1 MASLNNDVSSTRD
14 DSSIGYNLNLA
25 NPFNTNDAS
34 DEETEDHLPGPFEE
48 TASYIYQ
55 SRNAASSSLEE
66 SILVKDSFSQLL
78 LSCESQSSI
87 KLTCMTTGH
96 QGAIILG
103 TNLGTILLFSSP
115 PDNKLRQILGRSG
128 FASQLGSVSSLD
140 YPALPSQRSAPH
152 LLVGHA
158 RGPVSLWDV
167 SNGKCLQLC
176 SEVVTEGASVLLA
189 RFTMNIH
196 EAIVLDSIGKV
207 VLLRFKHLMGV
218 RSYESSILFDYSHK
232 NPTSPILNFS
242 LFRSHINVT
251 QAKIGLLALGTPD
264 STYFAATI
272 PEFKVLDRFII
283 KGDDQLLPLMTFRP
297 LHDEFDD
304 VILAIGRERRI
315 RLIIVYIDHV
325 KRYIRCRDTKILN
338 LTHEIV
344 SLNWL
349 SRTAIGVM
357 DPGEIF
363 HLLDIQLKQEIQTLD
378 LRDISIVYG
387 SQFFKSFEAG
397 GTPPPLFEAAS
408 RHACFNSICQYP
420 HAESVTVYI
429 LGVDDIVGFHIPT
442 WKHRLDKLLGEYK
455 ITEAFQLARAFL
467 DGTAGAPIG
476 LSNTFAERKL
486 QLKQTLF
493 DLAITY
499 VELSL
504 SSITNNNE
512 VQPPDPSIGIPD
524 IYQIAKVSIDCCLVL
539 DLHNEI
545 FGELFE
551 KFDEYGSI
559 NSFVYYQALGHWIV
573 EDRIQNL
580 DLVYANYLIDVFVQN
595 GHVDELELI
604 IPHLTVSGNL
614 DFQRIINISAEY
626 NLYGLLIYCY
636 SAGLKDF
643 VAPLRILIEHLYL
656 QIKPDAQGKVGEISS
671 RNESMGYKLLVYLNC
686 CLTGRAYPTGDIPYE
701 LVTQVKRQTFSIVL
715 SAEGSQGLVE
725 AQPYPYLRVL
735 IYFNCKDFFNI
746 LSIAFDEEDADSQ
759 TSSQIPQQL
768 VNALVV
774 VFLRSDK
781 TKNSDLLNST
791 PLSAFLTFLA
801 RLCRKFGSH
810 YKIEYAVYEELLQ
823 ELKDAKNISHS
834 EKQQAVLDLM
844 DSGAFPKDFYQNSI
858 LVWALE
864 CRFYQVCEKI
874 YLSRRQYTE
883 VLQCYWNEPSRTH
896 LVFRLIHQALS
907 GTDLSLSE
915 KDEVSSETMRRI
927 ILLVHISPRDTAEL
941 VSLYLFN
948 KIDSIVKLQLKE
960 DSRLQFEF
968 LHEIIQ
974 LTQIESSAKF
984 DSLQLSFELQE
995 LYIELLA
1002 KYQPDNVL
1010 SHLRRTEQF
1019 RFEVVLKICKKFGLK
1034 ESSAFLYE
1042 RNNKFEDAFL
1052 ILLNNLVEELGNKAS
1067 EKILHQKLSLVM
1079 GLLERSSRHLKET
1092 PKENCWFQLLDAIA
1106 ESNYDLN
1113 QSHQQE
1119 LVRTLLKSMNAHVS
1133 MHALFQKITNES
1145 FSSCGLIVD
1154 FRNMMLNMLDGCS
1167 YQITTLNTV
1176 NSIILKDLDESFKH
1190 LRRSSSRAI
1199 NPKSMRCELCKKS
1212 LRITTTG
1219 AVEPDD
1225 IVVFNCSHVYHME
1238 CEKLWLLKM
1247 GGEYHL
1253 LTCPICQ
1260 EISKQEPNL
1269 ISAKG
1274 TDEKSPDKR
1283 NYCISN
1289 NQRQAFAS
1297 IKSILYPDNSQI

>member
-1 MASLNNDVSSTRD
+1 MAFNENLSAHRDEPFVASNLSL
-14 DSSIGYNLNLA
+14 YNTSNA
-25 NPFNTNDAS
+25 NDAS
-34 DEETEDHLPGPFEE
+34 DEETEDHVEAP
-48 TASYIYQ
+48 SYMYQ
-55 SRNAASSSLEE
+55 SKNAASSSLEE
-66 SILVKDSFSQLL
+66 SILIKDSFSQLL
-78 LSCESQSSI
+78 QSCESQSAI
-87 KLTCMTTGH
+87 KITCITTGQ
-96 QGAIILG
+96 QGSLILG
-103 TNLGTILLFSSP
+103 TNLGTILLFSPP
-115 PDNKLRQILGRSG
+115 PDSKLRQILGRSG

-140 YPALPSQRSAPH
+140 YPSLPSQRSTPQ

-158 RGPVSLWDV
+158 RGPVSLWDT
-167 SNGKCLQLC
+167 SSGKCLQLC
-176 SEVVTEGASVLLA
+176 PDVVTEGASVLLA
-189 RFTMNIH
+189 RFTMNSH
-196 EAIVLDSIGKV
+196 EAILLDSTGKV
-207 VLLRFKHLMGV
+207 VLLRFKHLMGN
-218 RSYESSILFDYSHK
+218 RSYDSSLLFDYSHK
-232 NPTSPILNFS
+232 NPNSPILNFS
-242 LFRSHINVT
+242 LFRSSINVT
-251 QAKIGLLALGTPD
+251 QTKIGLLALGTPD
-264 STYFAATI
+264 STYFAASI
-272 PEFKVLDRFII
+272 PEFKVLDRFTM
-283 KGDDQLLPLMTFRP
+283 KGDDQLLPLMAFRP

-315 RLIIVYIDHV
+315 RLILVYIDHV
-325 KRYIRCRDTKILN
+325 KRYIRCRETKVLN
-338 LTHEIV
+338 LAHEIV

-349 SRTAIGVM
+349 SRTTIGVM
-357 DPGEIF
+357 DPGEVF
-363 HLLDIQLKQEIQTLD
+363 HLLDMQLNQEIQALD

-397 GTPPPLFEAAS
+397 GTPSPLFEAAS
-408 RHACFNSICQYP
+408 RHACYNSICQYP
-420 HAESVTVYI
+420 HTESVTMYI
-429 LGVDDIVGFHIPT
+429 LGIDDIVGFYVPT
-442 WKHRLDKLLGEYK
+442 WKQRLDKLLGEYK

-476 LSNTFAERKL
+476 LSNTFAERRL

-499 VELSL
+499 VELNL
-504 SSITNNNE
+504 SSATNSNE
-512 VQPPDPSIGIPD
+512 VQQPDRD

-539 DLHNEI
+539 DLYNEI

-573 EDRIQNL
+573 EDKIQNL
-580 DLVYANYLIDVFVQN
+580 DLVYANYLIDIFVQN
-595 GHVDELELI
+595 GHVDELEQI

-614 DFQRIINISAEY
+614 DFERIINISAEY
-626 NLYGLLIYCY
+626 NLYGLLMYCY
-636 SAGLKDF
+636 SAGLRDF
-643 VAPLRILIEHLYL
+643 ISPLRILIEHLYL
-656 QIKPDAQGKVGEISS
+656 QIKPDGQGKVGEISS

-686 CLTGRAYPTGDIPYE
+686 CLTGRAYPTGDIPVE
-701 LVTQVKRQTFSIVL
+701 LITPVKRQTFSIIL
-715 SAEGSQGLVE
+715 SAEGTPGLAEV
-725 AQPYPYLRVL
+725 QPFPYLRVL

-759 TSSQIPQQL
+759 TLSQIPQQL
-768 VNALVV
+768 VDALLI

-781 TKNSDLLNST
+781 AKNSDLLSST

-801 RLCRKFGSH
+801 RLCRKFASH
-810 YKIEYAVYEELLQ
+810 YKIEYTVYEELLGA
-823 ELKDAKNISHS
+823 LKNASNISHS

-864 CRFYQVCEKI
+864 CRFYQVCEKV

-896 LVFRLIHQALS
+896 LVFRLIHQALG

-915 KDEVSSETMRRI
+915 KDEVSSEAIRRV
-927 ILLVHISPRDTAEL
+927 ILLAHISPRDTAEL

-948 KIDSIVKLQLKE
+948 KIDSIVKIQLKE

-995 LYIELLA
+995 QYIELLA

-1034 ESSAFLYE
+1034 ESTAFLYE

-1052 ILLNNLVEELGNKAS
+1052 ILLNNLIEELTNKAS

-1106 ESNYDLN
+1106 ESNYGLT

-1133 MHALFQKITNES
+1133 MHALFQKITNEN

-1176 NSIILKDLDESFKH
+1176 NSIILKDLDESFNN

-1212 LRITTTG
+1212 LRMTTTG

-1225 IVVFNCSHVYHME
+1225 VVVFNCSHVYHLE
-1238 CEKLWLLKM
+1238 CEKMWLLKM

-1269 ISAKG
+1269 ISPKG
-1274 TDEKSPDKR
+1274 TDEKSSDKR
-1283 NYCISN
+1283 NSCISK